1 MQFLDQIKI
10 IHQDVV
16 ISIRVALLGLS
27 LERWVQGCLK
37 YHFVRGCMAFLWGEL
52 LRAKLIKSKWRL
64 FGSFPC
70 RDIIHH
76 SLWGGIRM
84 DLLQQIK
91 LNKILRRVQHSHFAD
106 VKLGGLR
113 SRKVSMFT

>member
-37 YHFVRGCMAFLWGEL
+37 YHFVRGCMAFFVGGVTE
-52 LRAKLIKSKWRL
+52 SKT
-64 FGSFPC
+64 
-70 RDIIHH
+70 D
-76 SLWGGIRM
+76 
-84 DLLQQIK
+84 
-91 LNKILRRVQHSHFAD
+91 
-106 VKLGGLR
+106 
-113 SRKVSMFT
+113 